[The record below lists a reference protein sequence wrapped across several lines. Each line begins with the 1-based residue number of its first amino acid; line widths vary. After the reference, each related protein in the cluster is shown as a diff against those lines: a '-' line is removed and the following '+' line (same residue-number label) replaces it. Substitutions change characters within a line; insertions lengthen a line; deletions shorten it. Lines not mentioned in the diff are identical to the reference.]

1 MEPAMF
7 RLIPLAAAA
16 LALAACGDHDGNS
29 TSISFSSNSSD
40 GVVSGGIDKS
50 GNLKIDTGGFK
61 ADLKLPKFSVD
72 ADNFEMNGVHL
83 YPGSTIGSINV
94 NGGDDDKD
102 GGKDTGTVRVAFTSP
117 ASAATVRDWLGQRLT
132 KAGFT
137 LSPDSTGLTG
147 KTDEGKPFSLKL
159 TDQGANKSSGTIDMG
174 G

>member
-1 MEPAMF
+1 ML

-40 GVVSGGIDKS
+40 GAVSGGIDSS
-50 GNLKIDTGGFK
+50 GNLKIDTNGFK

-72 ADNFEMNGVHL
+72 ANNFEMNGVHL
-83 YPGSTIGSINV
+83 YPGSTISSINV

-102 GGKDTGTVRVAFTSP
+102 EGKNPGKVRVAFTSP
-117 ASAATVRDWLGQRLT
+117 ATAATVRDWLKERLG

-137 LSPDSTGLTG
+137 LSADGAGLTG
-147 KTDEGKPFSLKL
+147 KTDDGKPFALKL
-159 TDQGANKSSGTIDMG
+159 TDQGANKASGTIDMG